1 MSERTRAIGLVAAVL
16 VFGLSA
22 VAVGAVLT
30 NVPEGEG
37 PPPESTGELIRYVEQ
52 IRQSEIVLEDLF
64 GTYEPCGSRAEAAA
78 VASDVPRSWQS
89 SPCWVK
95 VGWKPD
101 SQVRGG
107 YWVETDGSGF
117 TVHGIVP
124 TDGGGFEHVVA
135 TAAQAAHAASN

>member
-1 MSERTRAIGLVAAVL
+1 MSERARALGLVAAIV

-30 NVPEGEG
+30 HTPEGEG
-37 PPPESTGELIRYVEQ
+37 PPPEGASELTRYVEQ
-52 IRQSEIVLEDLF
+52 IRQSEIVLKDLF
-64 GTYEPCGSRAEAAA
+64 GTYEPCSNKQEAVT
-78 VASDVPRSWQS
+78 VASTTPRAWES

-107 YWVETDGSGF
+107 YWVETSDDGF
-117 TVHGIVP
+117 TVHGILP
-124 TDGGGFEHVVA
+124 KADGTFEHVIA
-135 TAAQAAHAASN
+135 TADQPAHTL